1 MRIRNIG
8 MLLNPSPCQFAAAVQ
23 HDAVIRRA
31 HDLFAALVC
40 FLGGSESR
48 RVLST
53 RMSGDPMKEILPEGG
68 VVRKLWIGET
78 AKYRDHL
85 LRLDA
90 QSRRNRFSGGVSDE
104 FIRNYVDL
112 TPGLDAVVH
121 GFFVGDTMRGAAELR
136 PLGARFPRE
145 AEAAFSVEKDW
156 QSQASARYCCAAR
169 CWRHATAASAFC
181 TWPVLPI
188 TSVCSSWRAN
198 LTPSFHSTSK

>member
-68 VVRKLWIGET
+68 VVPKLWIGET
-78 AKYRDHL
+78 AKYPHHF
-85 LRLDA
+85 LRLGA
-90 QSRRNRFSGGVSDE
+90 QRPPNPLSR
-104 FIRNYVDL
+104 
-112 TPGLDAVVH
+112 P
-121 GFFVGDTMRGAAELR
+121 
-136 PLGARFPRE
+136 PLHP
-145 AEAAFSVEKDW
+145 
-156 QSQASARYCCAAR
+156 
-169 CWRHATAASAFC
+169 
-181 TWPVLPI
+181 
-188 TSVCSSWRAN
+188 
-198 LTPSFHSTSK
+198 